1 MKRALPLL
9 LLALAARP
17 VPLAAQLPRYLGL
30 DVGLSRLQFQSSSPS
45 GGEKLSGFAALGHW
59 RIVLRPVSLDLSY
72 AQGRLAADTGSAV
85 ARSFVEGAVFLT
97 ARPAPWLVLK
107 AGPHVRAYAAP
118 GGTERWILW
127 EGRAHA
133 DAPLLDGE
141 WLAYGELW
149 VSVASSVNVVPG
161 ASGARGAEVG
171 LTLKLP
177 QSPVWGRLAYAV
189 DQANLKTG
197 ARTESLQ
204 SVVLTAGFGG
214 R

>member
-1 MKRALPLL
+1 MRRALPWLL
-9 LLALAARP
+9 IALAARP
-17 VPLAAQLPRYLGL
+17 TPLTAQLPHYLGV
-30 DVGLSRLQFQSSSPS
+30 DVGLSRLQFQSASPG

-72 AQGRLAADTGSAV
+72 AQGRLAADTGGAA
-85 ARSFVEGAVFLT
+85 ARSFVEGTVFLT
-97 ARPAPWLVLK
+97 ARPVPWLALK
-107 AGPHVRAYAAP
+107 AGPQLRAYAAP
-118 GGTERWILW
+118 GGTERWVWW

-141 WLAYGELW
+141 WLAYGEVW
-149 VSVASSVNVVPG
+149 VAVASSVNVIPG
-161 ASGARGAEVG
+161 ASGAHGAEVG

-189 DQANLKTG
+189 DQARFKNG